1 MMVFPSVVAHTDS
14 TPGSKEPTMQLD
26 PHTALR
32 TAEQHGR
39 ERRELAADGRLH
51 RLLRAP
57 MARSEAPPPSTRP
70 DVHPTRRARSRRIAV
85 NA

>member
-1 MMVFPSVVAHTDS
+1 
-14 TPGSKEPTMQLD
+14 MQLD

-57 MARSEAPPPSTRP
+57 MARTEAPPPSVRP
-70 DVHPTRRARSRRIAV
+70 DVRPPRPARPRRVAV
-85 NA
+85 GT